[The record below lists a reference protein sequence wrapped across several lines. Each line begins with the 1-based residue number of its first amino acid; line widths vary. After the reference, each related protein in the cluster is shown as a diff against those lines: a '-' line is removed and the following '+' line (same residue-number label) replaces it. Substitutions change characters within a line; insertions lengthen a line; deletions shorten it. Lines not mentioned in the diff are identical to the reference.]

1 MYNASNRYRER
12 CKAWI
17 SCSKGVKEGTEV
29 GLCHLPEFN
38 NGQMLA
44 PLEKGQL
51 EFELGIGLSA
61 DWPLPQRPG
70 FPEV

>member
-1 MYNASNRYRER
+1 
-12 CKAWI
+12 
-17 SCSKGVKEGTEV
+17 V

-38 NGQMLA
+38 NGQVLA